1 VRRLLDGWAERH
13 ADFVSWV
20 RVHFFR
26 FWTATAVIM
35 LFGLCFW
42 YAPELLTSWQKAV
55 LNLIQS
61 ATELLPYPWSNRI
74 QFLMINF
81 GASIWLQFTL
91 AIILLRVLS
100 GRLLVGGDTGS
111 GREESSGGCR
121 IEKVS
126 ATIPL
131 KARACVQLSKIV
143 SASLAYKRSR

>member
-1 VRRLLDGWAERH
+1 MRRLLDRWTERH
-13 ADFVSWV
+13 TDFLSWV

-26 FWTATAVIM
+26 FWTATAVIL

-61 ATELLPYPWSNRI
+61 ATELLPYPWSNRV

-91 AIILLRVLS
+91 AIILLRVLCWPVARWR
-100 GRLLVGGDTGS
+100 RLRQQKR
-111 GREESSGGCR
+111 REF
-121 IEKVS
+121 
-126 ATIPL
+126 
-131 KARACVQLSKIV
+131 
-143 SASLAYKRSR
+143 SRMQDCKDVDLNPTR

>member
-1 VRRLLDGWAERH
+1 MRRLLDRWTERH
-13 ADFVSWV
+13 TDFLSWV

-26 FWTATAVIM
+26 FWTATAVIL

-61 ATELLPYPWSNRI
+61 ATELLPYPWSNRV

-91 AIILLRVLS
+91 AIILLRVLCWPVARWR
-100 GRLLVGGDTGS
+100 RLRQRKR
-111 GREESSGGCR
+111 REFSR
-121 IEKVS
+121 MQDRKM
-126 ATIPL
+126 
-131 KARACVQLSKIV
+131 
-143 SASLAYKRSR
+143 SASTPLAEAGPDKSLG

>member
-13 ADFVSWV
+13 ADFVSWA

-42 YAPELLTSWQKAV
+42 YAPELLTAWQKAV

-61 ATELLPYPWSNRI
+61 ATELLPYPWSNRV

-91 AIILLRVLS
+91 AIILLRVLCWPVA
-100 GRLLVGGDTGS
+100 RWRRRRQRKR
-111 GREESSGGCR
+111 REF
-121 IEKVS
+121 
-126 ATIPL
+126 
-131 KARACVQLSKIV
+131 
-143 SASLAYKRSR
+143 SRMQDR